1 LGGAG
6 TEMKSGE
13 NLRIRKS
20 TGDPH
25 YYYYYYYYES
35 HKAAERW
42 KEVVDHE
49 HGHRIRLELPSRAQ
63 MLQKLDAGQSPT
75 LARPAAPLAACVQRI
90 SSVVSTATS
99 LEGLKT
105 NFRLTIYSLS
115 YTNPGNGDK
124 IGPVDFRQK

>member
-1 LGGAG
+1 
-6 TEMKSGE
+6 MKYGE

-75 LARPAAPLAACVQRI
+75 LARPVAPLAACVQRI

-105 NFRLTIYSLS
+105 NFYLLFTALVISTLEMATRS
-115 YTNPGNGDK
+115 
-124 IGPVDFRQK
+124 VR